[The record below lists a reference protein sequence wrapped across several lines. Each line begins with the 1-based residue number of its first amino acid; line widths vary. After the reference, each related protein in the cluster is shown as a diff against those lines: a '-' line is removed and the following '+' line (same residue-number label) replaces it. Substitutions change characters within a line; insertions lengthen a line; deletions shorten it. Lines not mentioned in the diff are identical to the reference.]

1 MREPR
6 VGPSSKHKNAE
17 LLILAGED
25 LTPKNP
31 LERERRP
38 TAQAET
44 ASTNSGAEGTSLN
57 EFRMLKYF
65 KSKWKRFWMIQ

>member
-1 MREPR
+1 MQQN
-6 VGPSSKHKNAE
+6 SKHKKAE
-17 LLILAGED
+17 LFILAGED

-38 TAQAET
+38 KAQAET

-57 EFRMLKYF
+57 EF
-65 KSKWKRFWMIQ
+65 

>member
-1 MREPR
+1 MLTIGETQAISHATEQQTQERRIVNPR
-6 VGPSSKHKNAE
+6 RGRF
-17 LLILAGED
+17 D
-25 LTPKNP
+25 TKNP

-57 EFRMLKYF
+57 EF
-65 KSKWKRFWMIQ
+65 

>member
-1 MREPR
+1 MLTIGETQAISHATEQQTQERR
-6 VGPSSKHKNAE
+6 IVH
-17 LLILAGED
+17 LAGED

-57 EFRMLKYF
+57 EF
-65 KSKWKRFWMIQ
+65 

>member
-1 MREPR
+1 MQQN
-6 VGPSSKHKNAE
+6 SKHKNAE

-31 LERERRP
+31 LERERRA

-57 EFRMLKYF
+57 EF
-65 KSKWKRFWMIQ
+65 